1 MSYAGKYG
9 TTPPFQGIMRTGV
22 RMSEVGQ
29 RDWDVEC
36 SACRLM
42 VGQIVDGRF
51 VHDEECSLLP
61 RIGMGVLRC
70 CACGGKLV
78 GRAHAV
84 EESPMPELAPV
95 MSFERRRA
103 ANQGRG

>member
-1 MSYAGKYG
+1 
-9 TTPPFQGIMRTGV
+9 
-22 RMSEVGQ
+22 MSEARQ

-36 SACRLM
+36 SACGLP

-61 RIGMGVLRC
+61 RIGSGVLRC

-78 GRAHAV
+78 GRALAVHAPAEPERATV
-84 EESPMPELAPV
+84 MP
-95 MSFERRRA
+95 FERRLA
-103 ANQGRG
+103 ANEGRGRG